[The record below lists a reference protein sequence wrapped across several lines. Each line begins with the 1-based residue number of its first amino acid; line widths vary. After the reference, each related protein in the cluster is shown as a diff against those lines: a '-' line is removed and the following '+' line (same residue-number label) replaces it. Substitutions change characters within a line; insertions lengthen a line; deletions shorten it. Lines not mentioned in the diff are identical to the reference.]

1 MAATAPARETYL
13 KTHFD
18 VWPGPTLSGSDSI
31 GDGYLLTYLCY
42 FTHFYDF
49 EGKSLEKSG
58 LLPRNELRVLLCLPK
73 TTVYKVRY
81 TLK

>member
-31 GDGYLLTYLCY
+31 GDGYSLTYLCY

-49 EGKSLEKSG
+49 EGKSSEKIEFFRG
-58 LLPRNELRVLLCLPK
+58 MNYECCFAKDNCV
-73 TTVYKVRY
+73 
-81 TLK
+81 